1 MTQRIPRAAAV
12 PPWGLAVSAMLS
24 VQLGS
29 ALSVHLISTVGPA
42 GTAWLRLSAGALIFL
57 ALARPP
63 LRSIRRHDVP
73 AIVGLGVTTGLQTI
87 AFLAAID
94 RIPLG
99 TAVAVE
105 FLGPLTIAAVRSHS
119 RRALIWPAMAL
130 AGVVVLTQP
139 WHGGIDPAGLGF
151 AALAAAGWAT
161 YILLTQRLGDRFAGT
176 GALSLTI
183 PIAAV
188 TAAVFGIPQAV
199 GHLTLGILPVAA
211 GLALLL
217 PVLPYAF
224 ELLALRQMTPAAFG
238 TLMALEPAIG
248 VVLGLLVL
256 HQTPSITQLAGIV
269 LVVLAG
275 AAAQRGGRR
284 LPPASSVEPGHGDAR
299 EKGDDRSR
307 SSGLAAVP
315 PPPRRLG
322 SQGKDELPAQSVSS
336 QAGDGDGTRAR
347 QPGEQHERQHP
358 QPEDQRYQRLE
369 QLRRVPPA
377 TEPTVR

>member
-256 HQTPSITQLAGIV
+256 HQTPSITQLAGIL

-284 LPPASSVEPGHGDAR
+284 H
-299 EKGDDRSR
+299 
-307 SSGLAAVP
+307 
-315 PPPRRLG
+315 
-322 SQGKDELPAQSVSS
+322 
-336 QAGDGDGTRAR
+336 
-347 QPGEQHERQHP
+347 
-358 QPEDQRYQRLE
+358 
-369 QLRRVPPA
+369 PPA
-377 TEPTVR
+377 TEHTGAPSELDLIG